1 LTEAQQR
8 QLASSS
14 IHGAQQAVGVR
25 QIPIIGGQQRPPV
38 QDPAQE
44 GVSRLIDQSF
54 LYKKSAAKV
63 PEQPGG
69 DPREL
74 RKL

>member
-1 LTEAQQR
+1 M
-8 QLASSS
+8 
-14 IHGAQQAVGVR
+14 GA
-25 QIPIIGGQQRPPV
+25 GGYT
-38 QDPAQE
+38 QD

-54 LYKKSAAKV
+54 LYKKSATKV
-63 PEQPGG
+63 PDPPET